1 MSRTVFVF
9 LIARVGGKWNM
20 ITRLRT
26 VYFSSGKR
34 HTYDL
39 QHIMILSSLKG
50 YRKQNKTQIK
60 QKRKTQKG
68 HNYRSDNISF

>member
-1 MSRTVFVF
+1 MPHVKT
-9 LIARVGGKWNM
+9 
-20 ITRLRT
+20 LRT

-39 QHIMILSSLKG
+39 QYIMILSSLKG

-60 QKRKTQKG
+60 QKRKTQIVG
-68 HNYRSDNISF
+68 D